1 MSLLQQRLADNLAA
15 VHDEMRL
22 ACERAG
28 RSPDEVTLVAVTK
41 YAEIAWVRELSTCGV
56 TELGEN
62 RPQQLLERQALLPD
76 AHWHLIGHL
85 QRNKVR
91 AVLPC
96 TVLIHSV
103 DSWKLLDR
111 IDQIAGEMG
120 IKACVLLEVNIAG
133 EVSKDGFDRQSLLG
147 EWPKQPRYTSV
158 VVQGLMT
165 MAPLTDDPELARP
178 VFRELRELRD
188 ELQSQR
194 PEIPLPHLSMGMSGD
209 FQVAV
214 EEGATLVR
222 IGSRLFEG
230 L

>member
-1 MSLLQQRLADNLAA
+1 MSLLQQRLADNLVA
-15 VHDEMRL
+15 VHDEMRQ
-22 ACERAG
+22 ACVRAG

-41 YAEIAWVRELSTCGV
+41 YADLEWVRTLLSLGV
-56 TELGEN
+56 TQFGEN
-62 RPQQLLERQALLPD
+62 RPQQLLERQSLLPD

-91 AVLPC
+91 AVLPF

-120 IKACVLLEVNIAG
+120 IEACVLLEVNVAG
-133 EVSKDGFDRQSLLG
+133 EASKDGFDRQSLLD

-178 VFRELRELRD
+178 VFCGLRELRD
-188 ELQSQR
+188 ALQTQR
-194 PEIPLPHLSMGMSGD
+194 PEVPLPHLSMGMSGD
-209 FQVAV
+209 FAVAI
-214 EEGATLVR
+214 EEGATHIRV
-222 IGSRLFEG
+222 GSRLFEG

>member
-1 MSLLQQRLADNLAA
+1 MKT
-15 VHDEMRL
+15 
-22 ACERAG
+22 G
-28 RSPDEVTLVAVTK
+28 
-41 YAEIAWVRELSTCGV
+41 LSSCSNAKRCCPT
-56 TELGEN
+56 
-62 RPQQLLERQALLPD
+62 

-91 AVLPC
+91 VVLPC

-120 IKACVLLEVNIAG
+120 IKACVLLEVNVAG